1 MEQADDSSACS
12 RSCHPAT
19 LPTPTTLSHH
29 PLQPLRAYM
38 LALANARSSPSL
50 HPTRPKPFSSAHV
63 SQGAADTQVAG
74 ALLAWTILK
83 QALTLGSRVGATVT
97 SFEEALPLLADARR
111 KAREQLPRLL
121 QGAQAAGW
129 NVDDA
134 MQPVL
139 VFGYIGNRAIWPR
152 TASSSFSST
161 PSQ

>member
-1 MEQADDSSACS
+1 MLSLASA
-12 RSCHPAT
+12 
-19 LPTPTTLSHH
+19 
-29 PLQPLRAYM
+29 RA
-38 LALANARSSPSL
+38 SPSL
-50 HPTRPKPFSSAHV
+50 HLTRPNPFSSFYHAHV

-74 ALLAWTILK
+74 ALLAWTMLK
-83 QALTLGSRVGATVT
+83 QGLGSRVGATVM

-134 MQPVL
+134 MLPVL

-161 PSQ
+161 PSP